1 MTSFVPKKLPLE
13 ETPGEKLRQARCY
26 KNLKIEDIAK
36 KINIRVE
43 YLIALEEE
51 NFDKLPSGLYGK
63 NFLKEYALF
72 LGLKPRDI
80 LKSWG
85 DKSIGGNREDPF
97 SQKIVKKNK
106 FIIFPKIIKNTLI
119 IAAILICFLY
129 LIFYFKKVIFSPELI
144 ITQPDKNLLITN
156 NFITVSGQTEPEA
169 EVKINREIVLN
180 NHNGYFSQT
189 VNLKKGLNNLVI
201 TAKKKYSQERTVT
214 RQILV
219 E

>member
-1 MTSFVPKKLPLE
+1 MTYFTPKKLPLE
-13 ETPGEKLRQARCY
+13 ETSGEKLRQARCY

-36 KINIRVE
+36 KINIRAE

-51 NFDKLPSGLYGK
+51 NLDKLPAGLYGK
-63 NFLKEYALF
+63 NFLKEYARF
-72 LGLKPRDI
+72 LGLKPRDL
-80 LKSWG
+80 LKNWSEQTGG
-85 DKSIGGNREDPF
+85 DNREDPF

-106 FIIFPKIIKNTLI
+106 FIIFPKIIKNALI
-119 IAAILICFLY
+119 IAAVLICFLY
-129 LIFYFKKVIFSPELI
+129 LVFYFKKVILSPELI
-144 ITQPDKNLLITN
+144 ITQPDKNLLITS

-169 EVKINREIVLN
+169 EVKINDEIVLN

-189 VNLKKGLNNLVI
+189 VNLKKGLNNLII
-201 TAKKKYSQERTVT
+201 TAKKKYSQEKTVT